1 MGAATS
7 PRRHRPTLSVEPPD
21 AETVDEN
28 DAEADKEDDE
38 GRVVVDEPST
48 PAAESARKARA
59 SLDAARSVVAR
70 LNSPRGGESR
80 VVVPPSAMKPPPS
93 PATRGAEAAG
103 SEVARNFIRGA
114 ASRRGNA
121 GDASSP
127 VARGLAM
134 FDSPA

>member
-7 PRRHRPTLSVEPPD
+7 PRRHRPTLSIEPTD

-28 DAEADKEDDE
+28 DAKAADEEDDE

-80 VVVPPSAMKPPPS
+80 AVVPHPP
-93 PATRGAEAAG
+93 R
-103 SEVARNFIRGA
+103 
-114 ASRRGNA
+114 
-121 GDASSP
+121 
-127 VARGLAM
+127 
-134 FDSPA
+134 

>member
-7 PRRHRPTLSVEPPD
+7 PRRHRPTLSVESTD

-28 DAEADKEDDE
+28 DAKAADEEDDE

-48 PAAESARKARA
+48 PAAESARKAR
-59 SLDAARSVVAR
+59 LTRRRESVVAR

-80 VVVPPSAMKPPPS
+80 AVVPPSAMKPPPS

-114 ASRRGNA
+114 VGRRGNA